1 MNHLFDLSGKTA
13 VVTGGSRGIGKEIAK
28 GLASAGADIVVIAR
42 SIPDECIEEIK
53 KEGTRVIG
61 ISYDLTNID
70 GYEQLVEDIISKMGS
85 IDILI
90 NNAGVQK
97 RHSATQFPKEDWNFV
112 LDVNLNSVFFLCQS
126 VGKKML
132 EQGEGKIINIASLLS
147 FQGGYTVPAYA
158 ASKGAVMQLTK
169 SLANEWASKGVNVN
183 AIAPGYMSTDMNE
196 ALIEDPIRSKQ
207 ILDRIPAGRWGSAND
222 MQGTA
227 IFLASKASSYLNGF
241 TIAVDGGWLG
251 R

>member
-1 MNHLFDLSGKTA
+1 M
-13 VVTGGSRGIGKEIAK
+13 
-28 GLASAGADIVVIAR
+28 
-42 SIPDECIEEIK
+42 
-53 KEGTRVIG
+53 IG

>member
-13 VVTGGSRGIGKEIAK
+13 VVTGGSRGLGKEIAK